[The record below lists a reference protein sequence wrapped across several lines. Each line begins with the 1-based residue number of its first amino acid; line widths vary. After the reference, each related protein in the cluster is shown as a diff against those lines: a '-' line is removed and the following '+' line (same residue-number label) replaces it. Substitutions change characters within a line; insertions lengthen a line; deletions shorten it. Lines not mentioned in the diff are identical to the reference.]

1 MKTLSMLFL
10 ALSLAAS
17 ASYVSAA
24 PMIGFVDNFDGSVT
38 LQVIPSGTGSIG
50 AEIAATVTVSN
61 TVTITDVELADPSIF
76 DVELPGNNPF
86 TGGVTVGLYENGND
100 IFASYGSIV
109 FTDADPVDFLTLSY
123 TGMGEIEAFGLL
135 GEGGQLFENL
145 STSIVVSDATQN
157 NIPEPNSLF
166 LVAAATLF
174 GAARRTRAA

>member
-38 LQVIPSGTGSIG
+38 LQVIPSGTGSL
-50 AEIAATVTVSN
+50 ATEIAATVSVSN
-61 TVTITDVELADPSIF
+61 TVTITNVELADSIIF
-76 DVELPGNNPF
+76 DTENPGANPF
-86 TGGVTVGLYENGND
+86 TGGVTFGLYEDGND
-100 IFASYGSIV
+100 IFASFGTGILMSS
-109 FTDADPVDFLTLSY
+109 APVDFLTLSY
-123 TGMGEIEAFGLL
+123 MGSGEIEAFGLL

-157 NIPEPNSLF
+157 NIPEPASLF